1 MADQP
6 EEVTLTLNFEETRR
20 LVASLQL
27 MYASLNDQVDSP
39 NFEDAVEPIQAEA
52 KLAASLIQKIRD
64 AGFNISDTSY

>member
-6 EEVTLTLNFEETRR
+6 EEITLTLNFEETRR

-52 KLAASLIQKIRD
+52 ELASSLIKKIRD

>member
-1 MADQP
+1 MADQQ
-6 EEVTLTLNFEETRR
+6 EEITLTLNFEETRR